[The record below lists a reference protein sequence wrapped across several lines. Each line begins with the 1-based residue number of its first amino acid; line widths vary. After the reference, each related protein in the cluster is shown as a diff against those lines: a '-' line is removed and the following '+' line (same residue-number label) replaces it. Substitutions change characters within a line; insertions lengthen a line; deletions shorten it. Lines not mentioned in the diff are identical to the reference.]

1 MPRVV
6 TVAPRGAPVAVRFV
20 CVLIGIMVVL
30 LYKRVVVSTLLG
42 AGGQAVIT
50 LLLPLVVVVVLIG
63 SHQAAS
69 LHWRVVADVIAVFI
83 SLALLK
89 GHRYQL
95 FLHVLFSI
103 LIYSKVIFWLS
114 PKPSLTC
121 SPVMAVGYGES
132 TVEPRLRPSRGFSGV
147 LREV

>member
-1 MPRVV
+1 M
-6 TVAPRGAPVAVRFV
+6 RFV
-20 CVLIGIMVVL
+20 RVLIGIMVVL

-42 AGGQAVIT
+42 AGGQAVMT

-89 GHRYQL
+89 VHRFQL
-95 FLHVLFSI
+95 FLISI
-103 LIYSKVIFWLS
+103 Y
-114 PKPSLTC
+114 
-121 SPVMAVGYGES
+121 
-132 TVEPRLRPSRGFSGV
+132 
-147 LREV
+147 

>member
-6 TVAPRGAPVAVRFV
+6 TVAPRGSPVAVRFV
-20 CVLIGIMVVL
+20 CILVGIMVVL

-95 FLHVLFSI
+95 FLHALFSI
-103 LIYSKVIFWLS
+103 LKYSKQNFLAKS
-114 PKPSLTC
+114 QAFTHL
-121 SPVMAVGYGES
+121 
-132 TVEPRLRPSRGFSGV
+132 
-147 LREV
+147 